1 MHVIQ
6 LQFTQTN
13 PLFFSKGGGGARRAG
28 PGSTFALGKATG
40 ARLLCKD
47 DLILITIF

>member
-6 LQFTQTN
+6 LQFTHTN
-13 PLFFSKGGGGARRAG
+13 PLFFSKGGGGGPRRAG
-28 PGSTFALGKATG
+28 PGSTLGKARG

-47 DLILITIF
+47 DLIFFYIF